1 MSTFEGTFDPVR
13 IDMCQ
18 TLVLIAAGTG
28 LTPMIRLINYAFQQT
43 DSKPD
48 ISILLLFFN
57 KTQNDILC
65 RDELQTISNKHK
77 YATAE
82 LSD

>member
-1 MSTFEGTFDPVR
+1 LFFKGDTIEMSSSEGTFDIAR

-28 LTPMIRLINYAFQQT
+28 ITPMLRIINYVLQ
-43 DSKPD
+43 KD
-48 ISILLLFFN
+48 IDIVLLFFN

-65 RDELQTISNKHK
+65 REELEIISNKPK
-77 YATAE
+77 
-82 LSD
+82 